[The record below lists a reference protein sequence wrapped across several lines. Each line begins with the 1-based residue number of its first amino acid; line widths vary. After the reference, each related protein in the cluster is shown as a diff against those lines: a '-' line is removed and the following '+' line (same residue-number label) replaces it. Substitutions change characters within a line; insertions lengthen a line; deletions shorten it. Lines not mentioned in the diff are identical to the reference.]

1 MSNRNDRKYMISSGD
16 ISIEL
21 SSDGE
26 ITSVTLKDK
35 KIKRNLFGNTN
46 LAGCGFQGKIVSKRL
61 RVGGVEFTK
70 NLVDKRNCRQC
81 TLTERFI
88 PAKDSLRWEVE
99 IWGQGE
105 AWSTPIK
112 TQLNYPHVEN
122 AKFWTAWADARHGKI
137 ARMSNT
143 EQIAQGI
150 LPVVADDSNWSDPL
164 IPVPFSNMKLWYG
177 APYYEYNNP
186 RIGYCPFQTDVFC
199 IPIATVV
206 EEKEDIGLSL
216 VLSLEDNLLD
226 MTLETSEEGKIVFSR
241 LFHRISSKKPVC
253 FSMDLVKHKSDWRG
267 GLGWMSQHYSAFFN
281 PPNPKTYEIAGTG
294 AYSRYEGDFD
304 VTKMKRMSFGVN
316 WKASFDFPYM
326 GMFLPP
332 VEDNKKWTSFG
343 GRKTSIARM
352 RLYSHKMGK
361 MGFHVLN
368 YFNVAEY
375 GTDVKYPAPP
385 RKTRKEADLWQ
396 NCNDFLYAKLADA
409 ILYVAKDA
417 ESVDTIYGRLSP
429 NKPYYSWEN
438 SIVLDPGEPVW
449 QEFLLDQ
456 AKRHICKI
464 PDSAGICIDR
474 MDWLR
479 LYNDRRDDGISWF
492 GDKPARSL
500 LMSWQEIMNKIGPLM
515 HKAGKVIYCNNHTKR
530 IDLLRH
536 IDGLFDEF
544 TYAGASMNTCALLG
558 VYKPVLG
565 WVRQKENFQPDPDLF
580 FQKYLYLGIYPMVP
594 FPGNDHSILPNKSI
608 EKYYLDYG
616 PLLNAMRGKKWV
628 LLSHVIEVEDH
639 LTKANIFEV
648 PGGFIIPV
656 MFGGEASSA
665 KVTIRNLQNIIVSKI
680 EAIHPGGEKW
690 ISVNAYRTDKSI
702 EIDVPLQR
710 GCAMVRIR
718 KSKR

>member
-1 MSNRNDRKYMISSGD
+1 MMDNQNDRKYMISSGD
-16 ISIEL
+16 ISLEL
-21 SSDGE
+21 SMDGE

-35 KIKRNLFGNTN
+35 KIKRNLSGSTN
-46 LAGCGFQGKIVSKRL
+46 LAGCNPQGKIVSKKL
-61 RVGGVEFTK
+61 EAGGVEFTK

-81 TLTERFI
+81 TLIERFI
-88 PAKDSLRWEVE
+88 PAEDSLRWEVE

-105 AWSTPIK
+105 TWSTPIE
-112 TQLNYPHVEN
+112 TQLNYPHTES

-137 ARMSNT
+137 ALMSNT

-150 LPVVADDSNWSDPL
+150 LPAVANGSNWNWSDPL

-177 APYYEYNNP
+177 APHYDYNNP
-186 RIGYCPFQTDVFC
+186 RIGYCPVQTDVFC
-199 IPIATVV
+199 IPIATII
-206 EEKEDIGLSL
+206 EEKEDIGFSL
-216 VLSLEDNLLD
+216 VLSLEDTLLD
-226 MTLETSEEGKIVFSR
+226 VTLETSEEGKIVFSR
-241 LFHRISSKKPVC
+241 LFHRISNNKPTC
-253 FSMDLVKHKSDWRG
+253 FSMDLVKHKGDWRD
-267 GLGWMSQHYSAFFN
+267 GLGWMSQHYSTFFN

-294 AYSRYEGDFD
+294 AYSIYEGDFD
-304 VTKMKRMSFGVN
+304 VTKMKRMSFRVN

-343 GRKTSIARM
+343 GRKTSIAQM
-352 RLYSHKMGK
+352 RFYSHKMRK

-368 YFNVAEY
+368 YFNVAEF
-375 GTDVKYPAPP
+375 GTNVKYPAPR
-385 RKTRKEADLWQ
+385 RKTRKESDLWQ
-396 NCNDFLYAKLADA
+396 NCNDFLYTKLADA
-409 ILYVAKDA
+409 ILYVPKDA
-417 ESVDTIYGRLSP
+417 KSVDTIYGRLSP

-449 QEFLLDQ
+449 QEFLIDQ
-456 AKRHICKI
+456 VKRHICKI

-479 LYNDRRDDGISWF
+479 LYNDRRDDGVSWF
-492 GDKPARSL
+492 GDKPTRSL
-500 LMSWQEIMNKIGPLM
+500 LISWQDLMNKIGPLM
-515 HKAGKVIYCNNHTKR
+515 HKADKVIYCNNHTKR
-530 IDLLRH
+530 IELLRQ

-544 TYAGASMNTCALLG
+544 AYAGASMNTSALLG

-565 WVRQKENFQPDPDLF
+565 WVRWKEDFQPNPDLF
-580 FQKYLYLGIYPMVP
+580 FQKCLYLGIYPMAP

-628 LLSHVIEVEDH
+628 LRPHVIEVKDH
-639 LTKANIFEV
+639 LAKANIFKV

-656 MFGGEASSA
+656 VFGGEVSRA
-665 KVTIRNLQNIIVSKI
+665 KVIIRNLPDTIESKI
-680 EAIHPGGEKW
+680 EAIHPGSEKW
-690 ISVNAYRTDKSI
+690 ISVNACRTDKSI

-718 KSKR
+718 